1 VKTMSVA
8 LKAHFAL
15 GSTTAATCWKATL
28 RDGTVIASTAL
39 DRDITFESV
48 TYESAASYM
57 PTAIESGADMSPDNL
72 ELEGFMVSPQITEE
86 DLKTGRWDFA
96 RVEIFLVNYM
106 DLTQG
111 RVLLRKGT
119 LGEIRGSQHRFTVEL
134 RGLTQFLTR
143 RIVRKT
149 TKTCPWEFGDAA
161 TCRMD
166 LGPITVTGSVVS
178 DITNNRQFTDTART
192 EAADWFTGAKLTWLT
207 GENADAGVE
216 IEVKQSTPGGV
227 ITLHEQA
234 PYPITVGDTYSMP
247 PGCAKRLEEDCRDK
261 HDNVVNF
268 GGFPYLPLTDTYK
281 RGGQQ

>member
-15 GSTTAATCWKATL
+15 GSITTATCWKATL

-96 RVEIFLVNYM
+96 RVEIFLVNYA

-119 LGEIRGSQHRFTVEL
+119 LGEIRGSAYRFTVEL

-161 TCRMD
+161 TCRKD
-166 LGPITVTGSVVS
+166 LTGLIVTGSVVS
-178 DITNNRQFTDTART
+178 DISNNRQFTDTART
-192 EAADWFTGAKLTWLT
+192 EAANWFTGAKLTWLT
-207 GENADAGVE
+207 GDNADLSM
-216 IEVKQSTPGGV
+216 EVKQSTSGGV
-227 ITLHEQA
+227 ITLHEQM
-234 PYPITVGDTYSMP
+234 PYEIQVGDTYSMP
-247 PGCAKRLEEDCRDK
+247 PGCLKELERDCRDK
-261 HDNVVNF
+261 HGNVVNF
-268 GGFPYLPLTDTYK
+268 GGDWYVPQTDVYK
-281 RGGQQ
+281 RGGQR